1 MSRSGARQES
11 DPREISVSFDGLA
24 RVDGSAR
31 FSFGDTT
38 ALASVSGPIEV
49 RLAAE
54 QPARATFE
62 VNMRPISNVPATEAK
77 SIAASVRAALSPS
90 IFLQQYPRTLIQ
102 LMLQALSPARARSDD
117 SLLAAMI
124 NSGSLALLNAG
135 SAAMRGVVC
144 AVPVARIPRGEST
157 ILVVD
162 PDTDE
167 LSRALGTGCFAFL
180 FSATTTDCV
189 WMHWRNASGASPEN
203 DIPSIREFAR
213 NSAHIILAAIKV
225 CCRNMGSRALMKPLS
240 GVKSGGDIA
249 MGFGSDTSDSD
260 DEMGA

>member
-1 MSRSGARQES
+1 MSWMGGRQES

-49 RLAAE
+49 RLAVE

-77 SIAASVRAALSPS
+77 SLATAVRAALSPS

-102 LMLQALSPARARSDD
+102 LMIQALSPARALNDD
-117 SLLAAMI
+117 SLLAATI
-124 NSGSLALLNAG
+124 NAGSLALLNAG

-144 AVPVARIPRGEST
+144 AVPVARISSDGT
-157 ILVVD
+157 TKLVVD

-167 LSRALGTGCFAFL
+167 LSTALGTGCFAFL
-180 FSATTTDCV
+180 FAASSNDCV
-189 WMHWRNASGASPEN
+189 WMHWRNASCASPEN

-213 NSAHIILAAIKV
+213 NAAHISLAAMKIF
-225 CCRNMGSRALMKPLS
+225 MKPLS
-240 GVKSGGDIA
+240 SADTV
-249 MGFGSDTSDSD
+249 MGASSDTSDE
-260 DEMGA
+260 EMAS